1 MRLSLCPTLA
11 GCLDYSATYIRIKE
25 MKAQLPWR
33 IWLRVGLF
41 VIAIALLVARL
52 LPLRHAKPPAHKSI
66 TDFAATSPLNQAGDG
81 VAPADAYEVYSG
93 IYRTPSPDPLAFA
106 ENSIT
111 DIPQVDGSCLKPSTP
126 EEHEM
131 TDAFVAANRQ
141 SHRWEQKF
149 SIPQGYRLLTR
160 PDVAKAQTCLATH
173 GRDASACENYKQL
186 RYVRFLGVPGFDQTH
201 TRALVS
207 VIKSCGGF
215 CGNGGIFAVEKAGDA
230 WQRSPTTDFTRNCS
244 WMY

>member
-1 MRLSLCPTLA
+1 MRPRLS
-11 GCLDYSATYIRIKE
+11 
-25 MKAQLPWR
+25 WR
-33 IWLRVGLF
+33 IWLRIGLF
-41 VIAIALLVARL
+41 FIAIVLLLVRL
-52 LPLRHAKPPAHKSI
+52 VPLHRVKAPAERPI
-66 TDFAATSPLNQAGDG
+66 RDLAATSPLNQPGDG

-93 IYRTPSPDPLAFA
+93 IYRSASPDPLAFA
-106 ENSIT
+106 EGSIT

-126 EEHEM
+126 QEQQM

-141 SHRWEQKF
+141 SRRWEQKF
-149 SIPQGYRLLTR
+149 SIGQGYRLLPR
-160 PDVAKAQTCLATH
+160 AEVGKAMGCLATH
-173 GRDASACENYKQL
+173 GRDADACKEYNGL

-201 TRALVS
+201 THALVS

-215 CGNGGIFAVEKAGDA
+215 CGNGGIFAVERSGDG

>member
-1 MRLSLCPTLA
+1 MKTRLS
-11 GCLDYSATYIRIKE
+11 
-25 MKAQLPWR
+25 WR
-33 IWLRVGLF
+33 LWLRICLF
-41 VIAIALLVARL
+41 VIALVLLLTRFV
-52 LPLRHAKPPAHKSI
+52 PFRHAGTPAEKKI
-66 TDFAATSPLNQAGDG
+66 TDLAATSPLNQLGDG
-81 VAPADAYEVYSG
+81 VAPAEAYEVYSG

-126 EEHEM
+126 EEQEM

-149 SIPQGYRLLTR
+149 SIDQGYRLLPR
-160 PDVAKAQTCLATH
+160 AEVAKAQSCLATH
-173 GRDASACENYKQL
+173 GRDTAACESYKQL
-186 RYVRFLGVPGFDQTH
+186 RYVRFLGIPGFDKTH
-201 TRALVS
+201 THALVS

-215 CGNGGIFAVEKAGDA
+215 CGNGGIFAVEKAGDT
-230 WQRSPTTDFTRNCS
+230 WQRSPTTDFTQNCS